1 MKKLVAIIGVL
12 AVLFVG
18 GVVFLATVDIQRLGK
33 DHLYVQIA
41 EPSRVEETKLDSGQI
56 DTRYWYELP
65 AYDDAG
71 KQTLAT
77 FSAARALKVDAYL
90 KLYVNKSGNV
100 TSYDEVTRE
109 EIPDKARSHMGPAN

>member
-41 EPSRVEETKLDSGQI
+41 EPSRGDE
-56 DTRYWYELP
+56 
-65 AYDDAG
+65 
-71 KQTLAT
+71 
-77 FSAARALKVDAYL
+77 ARFRADRHPLLV
-90 KLYVNKSGNV
+90 
-100 TSYDEVTRE
+100 
-109 EIPDKARSHMGPAN
+109 